1 MKNQF
6 KKIALLTSGGDAPG
20 MNAAIRSVV
29 RTCVFHKIVP
39 VGVSKGY
46 DGLIS
51 GKMVEMN
58 ARSVKG
64 IINKGGTILKTARS
78 EDFRY
83 KEGRKIAFEMLKNL
97 CADKRKNRLYLF
109 ELFNIIIE
117 NGFVMRAKEPK
128 GMTIREI
135 DSLKDL

>member
-1 MKNQF
+1 MLINKNIDYYIYIREKSIQKDSF
-6 KKIALLTSGGDAPG
+6 INFRWSAPG

-29 RTCVFHKIVP
+29 RTCVFHKIIP

-64 IINKGGTILKTARS
+64 IINKGGTILKLL
-78 EDFRY
+78 DP
-83 KEGRKIAFEMLKNL
+83 KIL
-97 CADKRKNRLYLF
+97 DPKRAEKSF
-109 ELFNIIIE
+109 
-117 NGFVMRAKEPK
+117 
-128 GMTIREI
+128 
-135 DSLKDL
+135 